1 MGWEGLGGSQEEVQ
15 QGEWGGSVVR
25 GDVSES
31 EGKNHIPLFP
41 VICWWPGGK
50 GAHAAVLRRPPPRLA
65 WGLLSIPLPPP
76 PPRSMLH
83 PLCGPRVGV
92 RDPGPGQT
100 VPPPLPRRVLQGAK
114 GASACSPKS
123 QEGSSPEPEPAE
135 GPRAGFA
142 PGVTPSMGAVGTPKQ
157 VRSWSFQSL

>member
-25 GDVSES
+25 GDVSKS

-76 PPRSMLH
+76 RLA
-83 PLCGPRVGV
+83 LCCTLCVA
-92 RDPGPGQT
+92 
-100 VPPPLPRRVLQGAK
+100 QG
-114 GASACSPKS
+114 
-123 QEGSSPEPEPAE
+123 
-135 GPRAGFA
+135 
-142 PGVTPSMGAVGTPKQ
+142 
-157 VRSWSFQSL
+157 